1 MAKSIQRVPTAVA
14 GNYPAAEEIDLHT
27 KPNGVAAAAILAA
40 GIGACVLGV
49 VTVATEA
56 VPAWANAVA
65 LVYLPSG
72 PISGRSTLAT
82 IAYAAALGVLIRLW
96 RSRNVNFGRVWT
108 ASLALLALGLLGTF
122 PLFYGFFIPR

>member
-49 VTVATEA
+49 SIVVTEA
-56 VPAWANAVA
+56 IPAWMSAAAQVYVPA
-65 LVYLPSG
+65 G
-72 PISGRSTLAT
+72 PISGRSTLAVL
-82 IAYAAALGVLIRLW
+82 AYVVALVVLIRLW
-96 RSRNVNFGRVWT
+96 RARNVNFGRVWT
-108 ASLALLALGLLGTF
+108 VSLALLALGLLGTF
-122 PLFYGFFIPR
+122 PLFYGLFAPQ